1 MIFGSL
7 SFLSPWLLL
16 ALAGLPVLWWLL
28 RLTPP
33 APRRQSF
40 PAIRLLFDLVPPE
53 ETPQRTPPW
62 LIALRLLLAALII
75 LGFAE
80 PLLNAQGELAGRK
93 ALMLVVEQRGPT
105 MFVRIAVMKA
115 LNRHVERVFNPERKD
130 TDDAEKWFEEH
141 DPEGAAFEYE
151 VLE

>member
-53 ETPQRTPPW
+53 
-62 LIALRLLLAALII
+62 
-75 LGFAE
+75 
-80 PLLNAQGELAGRK
+80 
-93 ALMLVVEQRGPT
+93 
-105 MFVRIAVMKA
+105 
-115 LNRHVERVFNPERKD
+115 
-130 TDDAEKWFEEH
+130 
-141 DPEGAAFEYE
+141 
-151 VLE
+151 

>member
-1 MIFGSL
+1 MILGGL

-16 ALAGLPVLWWLL
+16 ALAGLPILWWLL

-62 LIALRLLLAALII
+62 LIALRLLL
-75 LGFAE
+75 
-80 PLLNAQGELAGRK
+80 LLRDFLLPGRV
-93 ALMLVVEQRGPT
+93 A
-105 MFVRIAVMKA
+105 
-115 LNRHVERVFNPERKD
+115 
-130 TDDAEKWFEEH
+130 AEKGFGDVGH
-141 DPEGAAFEYE
+141 VSNPPQPRRDSRRGQSGPPRSRP
-151 VLE
+151 V